1 MTTIK
6 AGDEVRV
13 FPLYGTDEAP
23 EAGWIAYVSAVR
35 DGEYD
40 ARPVA
45 WGDDRS
51 RRLTFAAADNR
62 STENGGQYIA
72 TAPEW
77 AEKRAR
83 LTAAR
88 RILSDNCITLE
99 LGHCLSVD
107 QIEAL
112 ADVARTFTDDTED

>member
-1 MTTIK
+1 MTPVK

-13 FPLYGTDEAP
+13 FPLYGFEDAP
-23 EAGWIAYVSAVR
+23 ETGWTAYVSAVR

-45 WGDDRS
+45 WGDDRPG
-51 RRLTFAAADNR
+51 RITFAAADNR

-83 LTAAR
+83 MTAAR
-88 RILSDNCITLE
+88 RVLADNCIVLE
-99 LGHCLSVD
+99 SGHCLTLG

-112 ADVARTFTDDTED
+112 AEVARTFTETTED